1 MWDVNKLARVF
12 QAQIIKLLG
21 KRFKQRIYG
30 KLMVNN
36 RSQAVARLEKLIFY
50 DLSYLIVEI
59 IY

>member
-1 MWDVNKLARVF
+1 MKN
-12 QAQIIKLLG
+12 
-21 KRFKQRIYG
+21 
-30 KLMVNN
+30 MVKN